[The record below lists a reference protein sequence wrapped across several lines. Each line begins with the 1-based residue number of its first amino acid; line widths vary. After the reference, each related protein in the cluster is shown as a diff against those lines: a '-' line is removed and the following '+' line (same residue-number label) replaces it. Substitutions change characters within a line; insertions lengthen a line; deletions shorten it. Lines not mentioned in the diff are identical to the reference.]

1 MKSFLQLRYH
11 LILLGAAVILAVGSF
26 VFLLRESAE
35 FHDSFTNSPL
45 SGKSTAYTNSA
56 SSISVD
62 ALELLKKGVVWNPRT
77 DGASPFVSRPYLLK
91 EGQLIDPMTG
101 DTPLHPPV
109 PNQWLIDH
117 KLDYSD
123 MNILQRDPMGKGFTV
138 LEEYQA
144 GTDPN
149 NPSQFPPL
157 CVKLSYD
164 DMDVTKN
171 SYLLEFT
178 EVEESNGK
186 RQFLIKPAQPIPNP
200 DKGYR
205 PDTSPRPVALGQSI
219 PGVDF
224 LKVVDYREQPKK
236 IINDTEY
243 DASELVLENTETKER
258 TILIP
263 KNTSR
268 DYKAQLKPVVHIKS
282 IAFHYQL
289 TGTPEVVVTVDRGKE
304 FTLSSLNKST
314 SQTFKLLDINKEGAV
329 LQKNDG
335 KHFIVRPSSS
345 KPPQTFS
352 PQ

>member
-26 VFLLRESAE
+26 VFLLHESDT
-35 FHDSFTNSPL
+35 FHASFANSPL
-45 SGKSTAYTNSA
+45 SGKSTAYTNPP
-56 SSISVD
+56 SSISAD
-62 ALELLKKGVVWNPRT
+62 ALEVLKKGVAWNPRT

-123 MNILQRDPMGKGFTV
+123 MNILQRDPTGKGFTV

-149 NPSQFPPL
+149 NPSQLPPL

-164 DMDVTKN
+164 DVDVTKN

-178 EVEESNGK
+178 EMEESNGK
-186 RQFLIKPAQPIPNP
+186 RQFTIKPAQPIPNP
-200 DKGYR
+200 EKGHR
-205 PDTSPRPVALGQSI
+205 PDTSPRLVSIGQTV

-224 LKVVDYREQPKK
+224 LKVVDYRPQPKK

-243 DASELVLENTETKER
+243 DASELVLENTTTKEQAV
-258 TILIP
+258 LIP

-268 DYKAQLKPVVHIKS
+268 DYKAQLKPIVHITS
-282 IAFHYQL
+282 VTFHYQL
-289 TGTPEVVVTVDRGKE
+289 TGTPEVIMTVDRGKE

-314 SQTFKLLDINKEGAV
+314 NQTFKLLDITKEGAV

-335 KHFIVRPSSS
+335 KHFIVKPSSS
-345 KPPQTFS
+345 KPPQTSS